1 MSSSRR
7 AFSRA
12 EIRYLRSLPA
22 VANVTASRI
31 TYADAFRDK
40 ATERYNSGDSPTRIF
55 REAGLGP
62 EIIGYKRIERAF
74 ARWKSQSKT
83 AADKIADEVIDM
95 SELPD
100 AADMPDA
107 PDLSGASD
115 ETANVSKPDIF
126 DVHTVAPRQLM
137 EMAADDN
144 LRDRLI
150 AGQALRIA
158 ELEEQVKTL
167 ERKLAGQRGKD
178 SNAD

>member
-1 MSSSRR
+1 MSASRR

-40 ATERYNSGDSPTRIF
+40 ATERYNAGDSPTRIF

-74 ARWKSQSKT
+74 ARWREQPRT
-83 AADKIADEVIDM
+83 TVIG
-95 SELPD
+95 SD
-100 AADMPDA
+100 AAAYDA
-107 PDLSGASD
+107 GELD
-115 ETANVSKPDIF
+115 VF
-126 DVHTVAPRQLM
+126 DVGAAAPKQH
-137 EMAADDN
+137 EEAEPDTG

-150 AGQALRIA
+150 VEQALRIA
-158 ELEEQVKTL
+158 ELEERIGELEGHVKEL
-167 ERKLAGQRGKD
+167 ECELAAQQE
-178 SNAD
+178 STSATN